1 MCALLSG
8 DGCITQLDGVRMSP
22 VKTDPKGVV
31 NQDTVF
37 TFTHDNGVITA
48 EYVGG
53 SVIKGYLI
61 GRCSG
66 SSMEFSY
73 CQMNDNGNVTGG
85 RSHAEL
91 AVMPDGRLR
100 MVEHFTWEDGRKGV
114 NIIEQRAD

>member
-1 MCALLSG
+1 MCALISG
-8 DGCITQLDGVRMSP
+8 DGCISQLNGVRMSP

-37 TFTHDNGVITA
+37 TFSMEDGIVTA
-48 EYVGG
+48 DYRGG
-53 SVIKGYLI
+53 SVLRGYLI

-73 CQMNDNGNVTGG
+73 CQMNDTGNVAGG

-91 AVMPDGRLR
+91 ALMPDGRLR
-100 MVEHFTWEDGRKGV
+100 MVEHFTFDDGRKGV
-114 NIIEQRAD
+114 NIIEQRTD